1 MKRLPVLVLFCLSLV
16 MVVGCKK
23 LFKRGIPDAAV
34 TVAEPEAVDTAEATG
49 DTDIAQ
55 PADTTKPKTVATAKA
70 LAKTT
75 APDAAVA
82 AVAVADAGAA
92 KTATAD
98 AGGAAAATGDA
109 IAFSGGQTW
118 SGSYVCTQG
127 KTDVALHI
135 SKVTGNNVEA
145 VFDFKVPNAPNG
157 KYKMSGVY
165 APATRHLRL
174 NAGEWI
180 VQPAGYGTVPVD
192 ATVSADGKAYTGKV
206 VASGCSDFSVHR

>member
-1 MKRLPVLVLFCLSLV
+1 MKRLFVLCLFCVSLV
-16 MVVGCKK
+16 TIVGCKK
-23 LFKRGIPDAAV
+23 LFKRGVPDAAV
-34 TVAEPEAVDTAEATG
+34 AVAEPEAVDTAEATG
-49 DTDIAQ
+49 DTDMAQ
-55 PADTTKPKTVATAKA
+55 PKDTPTPKTVATAKA
-70 LAKTT
+70 LART
-75 APDAAVA
+75 APDAAVTTA
-82 AVAVADAGAA
+82 ASADAGAFR
-92 KTATAD
+92 TAAAD
-98 AGGAAAATGDA
+98 AGATGTTTGDA

-165 APATRHLRL
+165 APSTRHLRL
-174 NAGEWI
+174 NAGDWI

-206 VASGCSDFSVHR
+206 EASGCSTFAVHR